1 VWLARLRSL
10 LTDGATVVAL
20 RHLEALDDDTATA
33 VTSQLDEVMDAP
45 SAPRVVAT
53 ADHLEEWSQTPAHQ
67 RLLDRLAVARIDL
80 PALRE
85 RREDVK
91 DLIDQMV
98 ARHAGGRPPRISQGA
113 LVAMTRAQWPGNL
126 RQLESV
132 VRGLIASA
140 GLQEVTVEMLPSGLG
155 QYSSRRELTTME
167 QVELDAIMSAIH
179 RSQGNKVVAA
189 KLLGIS
195 RSTLY
200 RKMRSYK
207 LDPDKHF
214 F

>member
-1 VWLARLRSL
+1 V
-10 LTDGATVVAL
+10 
-20 RHLEALDDDTATA
+20 
-33 VTSQLDEVMDAP
+33 
-45 SAPRVVAT
+45 
-53 ADHLEEWSQTPAHQ
+53 
-67 RLLDRLAVARIDL
+67 

-85 RREDVK
+85 RREDIK
-91 DLIDQMV
+91 DLV
-98 ARHAGGRPPRISQGA
+98 AQIITRHAGDRTPRLSHGA
-113 LVAMTRAQWPGNL
+113 LVAMTRAQWPGNI

-132 VRGLIASA
+132 VRGIIASA
-140 GLQEVTVEMLPSGLG
+140 GLREVTVEMLPAWLG
-155 QYSSRRELTTME
+155 QYSSRRELTQME
-167 QVELDAIMSAIH
+167 QVELDAIMSATQ
-179 RSQGNKVVAA
+179 RSEGNKVLAA